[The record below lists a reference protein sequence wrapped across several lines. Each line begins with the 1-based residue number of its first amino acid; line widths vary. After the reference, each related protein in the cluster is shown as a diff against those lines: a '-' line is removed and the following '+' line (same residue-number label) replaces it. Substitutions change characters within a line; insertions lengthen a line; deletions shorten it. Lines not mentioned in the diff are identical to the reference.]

1 MTEPQSTAHLFEAL
15 KLESRNGGDFGIP
28 ASGGFPLALW
38 KRLAN
43 KGLLS
48 GYSTGQTTY
57 RDIATTGLALTKCCG
72 HLGLTMTWL
81 GQLLKLSFLNRQG
94 KKGQDKPLTD
104 CVGAV
109 LSGDALCSL
118 AISEP
123 GADAHPKH
131 LSCTAARQGDDYV
144 LNGEKAYVSHGPY
157 AEWFIVLAITEI
169 VKQKKQF
176 SAFLINKTQAGL
188 TLGPDEQS
196 TRLAPSSH
204 CTITFDQCR
213 VSEQALIGTP
223 GRAFEEISKPMRTLE
238 DVLML
243 APVAGAIQI
252 QLDLLATGNLATSN
266 KDDLNRNDL
275 SLDVLGRCLC
285 LAESVAE
292 LGLLAAQKLD
302 ESAASANPASA
313 LATGPT
319 SDLTALIIGTR
330 ALISEIQ
337 THLEPLLSVHPG
349 LKVLFNDIQLLTS
362 IAQGATQARVKSIAA
377 KFLADRH

>member
-1 MTEPQSTAHLFEAL
+1 MTESQPAAHLFEAL
-15 KLESRNGGDFGIP
+15 ALESPNGGDFRIP
-28 ASGGFPLALW
+28 ASGDFPLALW

-57 RDIATTGLALTKCCG
+57 RDIAATGLALTKHSG

-81 GQLLKLSFLNRQG
+81 GQLLKLGFLNRQDKNRG
-94 KKGQDKPLTD
+94 KPLKD
-104 CVGAV
+104 CVGAI

-123 GADAHPKH
+123 GAGAHPKH

-176 SAFLINKTQAGL
+176 SAFLIHKTQAGL

-196 TRLAPSSH
+196 ARLAPSNH

-243 APVAGAIQI
+243 APIAGAIQI
-252 QLDLLATGNLATSN
+252 QLDLLATCNLATWN
-266 KDDLNRNDL
+266 KDGLNGNDL
-275 SLDVLGRCLC
+275 SLDLLGRCLC

-302 ESAASANPASA
+302 QSATSANPAAA
-313 LATGPT
+313 LATGLT
-319 SDLTALIIGTR
+319 GDLTALIIGTR

-349 LKVLFNDIQLLTS
+349 LEVLFNDIQLLTS
-362 IAQGATQARVKSIAA
+362 IAQGATQARVTSIAA